1 MKVEKLLIEK
11 DKLLK
16 IHNSLYEKLLNKLEE
31 LKLTAEGCKDKLEYN
46 NKQIENLRIKIDIIK
61 EENRNY
67 IKISEKLKS
76 DIMQLQ
82 DKKDIILKKHIKIKL
97 NVEKVIC
104 TNKSYYKEEIINN
117 RIDLKK
123 NNSNIG
129 DTLIWKDNG
138 SKKKNYIY
146 SYRAI
151 INAFNSDNFERARLI
166 YNKIIFKNEAI
177 R

>member
-31 LKLTAEGCKDKLEYN
+31 LKLTAEGCKNKLEYN

-76 DIMQLQ
+76 DIELLQ
-82 DKKDIILKKHIKIKL
+82 RR
-97 NVEKVIC
+97 N
-104 TNKSYYKEEIINN
+104 YK
-117 RIDLKK
+117 
-123 NNSNIG
+123 
-129 DTLIWKDNG
+129 
-138 SKKKNYIY
+138 
-146 SYRAI
+146 
-151 INAFNSDNFERARLI
+151 
-166 YNKIIFKNEAI
+166 
-177 R
+177 